1 MLLNVP
7 WCRWLVNSA
16 PLNVWAG
23 WQNAVHFLL
32 NVSQH
37 GWTQPGTQRLMGFL
51 MINIFVVCWTQPGC
65 TCDTCQGCT
74 EHRRKSQLVAQVV
87 VLVVQEEVVST
98 LLLFGVLGQ
107 REGKVQCLFKL
118 VLLVKFD
125 SNNHSLSCLC
135 SLKPEVNICVLR
147 LK

>member
-51 MINIFVVCWTQPGC
+51 MIFNIFAVCWTQPGC

-107 REGKVQCLFKL
+107 REGKVQHLFKL

-125 SNNHSLSCLC
+125 SNNQFVLFVFS
-135 SLKPEVNICVLR
+135 EVNICVLR